1 MGTYYRIYRQTY
13 AHMTGSVKRKN
24 SPLAYLRQIVSTL
37 PVNSDNSS
45 LVLYLSALTFL
56 HRNNRL
62 KHLAKVPVKFSS
74 SGLRQ
79 LVEVLHDQLNA
90 FSVTTASL
98 EFAHADD
105 EVWTTI
111 WQKLQTKQLDNL
123 WLDETTLGYV
133 HQFLCLPQR
142 SLSIDRLSQSD
153 KTIDTQTL
161 VAFTQ
166 LYTPH
171 WVADFLLES
180 TILPQWREKIPAEK
194 LTVMDPACGAGNF
207 LLKAFDLLNRLYLEE
222 GATEKEAC
230 KKILEKNLHG
240 VDIDERSLSVT
251 ALALL
256 TKVLKTGAVESLQIK
271 NLQAAIKTDPTENI
285 LGSLNRHWSED
296 HLLAGRYRVVVA
308 NPPYIGRKLMDRSL
322 KHALKVN
329 YPNSHNDLAG
339 AFLERSIELAEPDG
353 MVGLITQSSIIS
365 LPSYTKLRNA
375 LLEKTSIDTCVEL
388 GPGVFPLQGGEKINS
403 LLLILANKPFKT
415 GSKIMS
421 RFIDLTSSKDKE
433 VDLAQ
438 VDTAKAYS
446 VSQETLKQNT
456 NFVFNYRCP
465 EIVSHLLKGALP
477 LADIADVRQGLA
489 TTDNERFLRYW
500 WDVDANEIGQ
510 RWFPYAKGAGV
521 KRWHNPIKYVVNWQN
536 DGQEIK
542 EAVTQAYPYLNGNSA
557 WVVKNEQY
565 YFRQGLTFSFIGGH
579 DFSVRYLPA
588 GCIFDVAGSAIFVD
602 EQSIFWYLA
611 YLNSHFI
618 RAIAQN
624 LNPSINFQVGDLKKL
639 PVIQFLPTEKT
650 TLDSLAK
657 QCFAIKEWL
666 NGFDPTIY
674 SQDLPEELQK
684 IVSGNSIETSWKS
697 YSNKYQ
703 NLSTELVQ
711 LENSIDEI
719 VLTAVER
726 QWQLNK
732 PDLKMLTDWIYQV
745 CQPSNQYEN
754 PTAASFAKTS
764 LHHLMRHYLK
774 DHAFLSVALS
784 ENQND
789 LALNEG
795 DLNWL
800 SSELNQPLNKYLVE
814 KFSLDQAKQFH
825 GSPQLFCRQLEGNG
839 HAIVF
844 STQTLRNI
852 GRKKL
857 PMESTTEVNMLNNL
871 AAKMSHVKD
880 WTGKHFLGSTGV

>member
-1 MGTYYRIYRQTY
+1 
-13 AHMTGSVKRKN
+13 MTGSAKRKN
-24 SPLAYLRQIVSTL
+24 SPLACLRQTISTL
-37 PVNSDNSS
+37 PVHKDTSS
-45 LVLYLSALTFL
+45 LVLYLSALTLL
-56 HRNNRL
+56 HRNKGL
-62 KHLAKVPVKFSS
+62 KHLARVPSEFSS
-74 SGLRQ
+74 SQLKELVKVLR
-79 LVEVLHDQLNA
+79 DQLTA
-90 FSVTTASL
+90 FSVTTPPL
-98 EFAHADD
+98 EFAHVDD
-105 EVWTTI
+105 EIWTTV
-111 WQKLQTKQLDNL
+111 WQKLQIKQLDNL
-123 WLDETTLGYV
+123 WLDETTLGYI

-142 SLSIDRLSQSD
+142 ALSMDRLSQSD
-153 KTIDTQTL
+153 KTIDAQTL

-171 WVADFLLES
+171 WVADFLLEG
-180 TILPQWREKIPAEK
+180 TILPQWREKIPTEK
-194 LTVMDPACGAGNF
+194 LTVMDPACGAGHF
-207 LLKAFDLLNRLYLEE
+207 LLKAFDLLSRLYIEE

-230 KKILEKNLHG
+230 KNILEKNLFG

-251 ALALL
+251 ALALF
-256 TKVLKTGAVESLQIK
+256 TKVLKTGAVESLQMK
-271 NLQAAIKTDPTENI
+271 NLQAAIKTDPLKNI
-285 LGSLNRHWSED
+285 LGSLNRKWSGD
-296 HLLAGRYRVVVA
+296 HLLSGRYRTVVA

-322 KHALKVN
+322 KQALKVN

-339 AFLERSIELAEPDG
+339 AFLERSIELAEPEG
-353 MVGLITQSSIIS
+353 MIGLITQSSIIS

-388 GPGVFPLQGGEKINS
+388 GPGVFQLQGGEKINS
-403 LLLILANKPFKT
+403 LLLILSNKPFKT
-415 GSKIMS
+415 GSKIMF

-465 EIVSHLLKGALP
+465 EIVSKLLKGCLP

-500 WDVDANEIGQ
+500 WDVDANEIGN

-536 DGQEIK
+536 DGREIK

-579 DFSVRYLPA
+579 DFSVRYLPT

-639 PVIQFLPTEKT
+639 PVVQFLQAEKT
-650 TLDSLAK
+650 KLDSLAK

-674 SQDLPEELQK
+674 AQDLPDELHN
-684 IVSGNSIETSWKS
+684 IVSGNSIETGWKQYNS
-697 YSNKYQ
+697 KCHG
-703 NLSTELVQ
+703 LSAELVH

-719 VLTAVER
+719 VLAAVER

-732 PDLKMLTDWIYQV
+732 SDLKILTDWIYQV
-745 CQPSNQYEN
+745 CQPSSQYESQN
-754 PTAASFAKTS
+754 AESFAKTS
-764 LHHLMRHYLK
+764 LHHSIRYYLK
-774 DHAFLSVALS
+774 DHAFLSF
-784 ENQND
+784 
-789 LALNEG
+789 ALNENKIDLG
-795 DLNWL
+795 LNEKDLNWL
-800 SSELNQPLNKYLVE
+800 SSELNQPINKYLLE
-814 KFSLDQAKQFH
+814 KFTLDQAKQFH
-825 GSPQLFCRQLEGNG
+825 GSPQLFCRQVEGNG
-839 HAIVF
+839 HAIIF
-844 STQTLRNI
+844 SSQTLRDI
-852 GRKKL
+852 ERKKL
-857 PMESTTEVNMLNNL
+857 PKESTTEANMLNNL
-871 AAKMSHVKD
+871 VAKMSHTKD
-880 WTGKHFLGSTGV
+880 WTGKHLLGSIGS